1 MMHFQPQ
8 KTCRLRGMVNVIFL
22 SFFVKAKKKRMKTI
36 LVEEKSRPTKC
47 SLFKQMKGTKEA

>member
-22 SFFVKAKKKRMKTI
+22 SFFCKGEKKRMKTI
-36 LVEEKSRPTKC
+36 LVEGKSRLTKY
-47 SLFKQMKGTKEA
+47 SL